1 MKICSNTKHILFLSW
16 YWNLILIQSEFY
28 NSAAVTHEFKK
39 DVQKIVGASLRYV
52 PSRVKWSQKN
62 PQATDWERCLGK
74 IELDNLGK
82 ENEGKSNNSGTQ

>member
-1 MKICSNTKHILFLSW
+1 MYKKSW
-16 YWNLILIQSEFY
+16 EPAY
-28 NSAAVTHEFKK
+28 
-39 DVQKIVGASLRYV
+39 DV

-74 IELDNLGK
+74 IELDSLGK